1 MKKIPLILVVEDSP
15 TQAEKMSALLSVL
28 CGMRVIVAKDG
39 IEALRSVEQNHP
51 DLVIL
56 DVNLPRMDGFQVCK
70 RLKRDPNTASIPII
84 MLTTSDSSEAA
95 RNGLE
100 AGADDYIP
108 KDVFA
113 TDNLLATMRAYVSF
127 A

>member
-15 TQAEKMSALLSVL
+15 TQAEKMSALLNVL

-39 IEALRSVEQNHP
+39 IEALRSVAQNHP

-56 DVNLPRMDGFQVCK
+56 DVNLPRMDGYQVCK